1 MADSPSRGS
10 NASEDFDPTKPF
22 DLGEFLVGYPGA
34 LKDLNDEIGDYDFGD
49 DDGEKKLIGP
59 FDGGLDLKPMGDGVM
74 TPWDAPFQE
83 ASQEINQPELQSQ
96 PLEAAAL
103 MAPPIVNEAPMDNVA
118 PRQDLVEMDV
128 MRGNV
133 KGMPR
138 APRKYRPK
146 PEHVKQ
152 DPVYRTKRERNNVA
166 VRQSR
171 DKAKRAQQEKEE
183 RLEFL
188 EQEHIKDK
196 RLIKELQD
204 EIAHMQESCR
214 CGALANYH

>member
-1 MADSPSRGS
+1 
-10 NASEDFDPTKPF
+10 
-22 DLGEFLVGYPGA
+22 
-34 LKDLNDEIGDYDFGD
+34 
-49 DDGEKKLIGP
+49 
-59 FDGGLDLKPMGDGVM
+59 
-74 TPWDAPFQE
+74 
-83 ASQEINQPELQSQ
+83 
-96 PLEAAAL
+96 
-103 MAPPIVNEAPMDNVA
+103 
-118 PRQDLVEMDV
+118 MDV

-188 EQEHIKDK
+188 EQEV
-196 RLIKELQD
+196 
-204 EIAHMQESCR
+204 SSSS
-214 CGALANYH
+214 G